1 MNKTPVVCR
10 IGLHLLR
17 RLPYSATILYKKDT
31 TRMRRYLLKRIGQ
44 SLIVVIGIGAI
55 VFVIT
60 HLTGDPT
67 DLLLPQEATEAD
79 RLELRSQ
86 LGLDRP
92 LMVQFVDFM
101 VRMIQGDFGHSFRH
115 QMPAL
120 SLLLSALPATI
131 RLTIL
136 AMALSVIVAIPIGV
150 FSATR
155 PGTIYDR
162 IAMGFALIGQ
172 SMPVY
177 WAGLMMIL
185 LFAVKLH
192 WLPSTSGAGFKS
204 MIMPA
209 VTLGMFAMAAIAR
222 FTRSAMLDVLDSDY
236 IRTARIKGL
245 TEQVVVLKHA
255 LKNAAIPV
263 ITMTSLQFGRML
275 AGTVIVETI
284 FSWPGV
290 GRLSVLAI
298 YNRDYPVVQAAVFM
312 TSIIFVLI
320 NLLVDILYS
329 VIDPRITYK

>member
-1 MNKTPVVCR
+1 MKQ
-10 IGLHLLR
+10 
-17 RLPYSATILYKKDT
+17 
-31 TRMRRYLLKRIGQ
+31 YLLKRIAQ
-44 SLIVVIGIGAI
+44 SLIVIIGIGAI

-67 DLLLPQEATEAD
+67 DLLLPQEATEED
-79 RLELRSQ
+79 RLLLHRQ

-92 LMVQFVDFM
+92 IPVQFADFM
-101 VRMIQGDFGHSFRH
+101 FRMIQGDFGRSFRH
-115 QMPAL
+115 QSPAL
-120 SLLLSALPATI
+120 TLLLNALPATI
-131 RLTIL
+131 RLTLL
-136 AMALSVIVAIPIGV
+136 AMALAIVVAVPIGI

-155 PGTIYDR
+155 PGTLCDR
-162 IAMGFALIGQ
+162 IGMIVALIGQ

-185 LFAVKLH
+185 LFAVKLN
-192 WLPSTSGAGFKS
+192 WLPSTSGSGFRS

-222 FTRSAMLDVLDSDY
+222 FTRSAMLDVLDTDY

-245 TEQVVVLKHA
+245 AEWVVVLKHA

-284 FSWPGV
+284 FSWPGL
-290 GRLSVLAI
+290 GRLAVQAI
-298 YNRDYPVVQAAVFM
+298 YNRDYPVVQAAVFI
-312 TSIIFVLI
+312 TSLIFVLI
-320 NLLVDILYS
+320 NLLVDIIYTY
-329 VIDPRITYK
+329 IDPRITYK

>member
-1 MNKTPVVCR
+1 MVSPQDHWPV
-10 IGLHLLR
+10 
-17 RLPYSATILYKKDT
+17 KQ
-31 TRMRRYLLKRIGQ
+31 YLLKRIAQ
-44 SLIVVIGIGAI
+44 SLIVIIGIGAI

-67 DLLLPQEATEAD
+67 DLLLPQEATEDD
-79 RLELRSQ
+79 RLLLRHQ

-92 LMVQFVDFM
+92 IPVQFVEFM
-101 VRMIQGDFGHSFRH
+101 FRMIQGDFGRSFRH
-115 QMPAL
+115 QSPAL
-120 SLLLSALPATI
+120 TLLLNALPATI
-131 RLTIL
+131 RLTL
-136 AMALSVIVAIPIGV
+136 FAMALSIVAAVPIGI

-155 PGTIYDR
+155 PGTLCDR
-162 IAMGFALIGQ
+162 IGMVVALIGQ

-192 WLPSTSGAGFKS
+192 WLPSTSGSGFRS

-222 FTRSAMLDVLDSDY
+222 FTRSAMLDVLDTDY

-245 TEQVVVLKHA
+245 AEWVVVLKHA

-284 FSWPGV
+284 FSWPGL
-290 GRLSVLAI
+290 GRLAVQAI
-298 YNRDYPVVQAAVFM
+298 YNRDYPVVQAAVFI
-312 TSIIFVLI
+312 TSLIFVLI
-320 NLLVDILYS
+320 NLLVDIIYTY
-329 VIDPRITYK
+329 IDPRITYK

>member
-1 MNKTPVVCR
+1 MVSPQDHWPV
-10 IGLHLLR
+10 
-17 RLPYSATILYKKDT
+17 KQ
-31 TRMRRYLLKRIGQ
+31 YLLKRIAQ
-44 SLIVVIGIGAI
+44 SLIVIIGIGAI

-67 DLLLPQEATEAD
+67 DLLLPQEATEED
-79 RLELRSQ
+79 RLLLHRQ

-92 LMVQFVDFM
+92 IPVQFADFM
-101 VRMIQGDFGHSFRH
+101 FRMIQGDFGRSFRH
-115 QMPAL
+115 QSPAL
-120 SLLLSALPATI
+120 TLLLNALPATI
-131 RLTIL
+131 RLTL
-136 AMALSVIVAIPIGV
+136 FAMALSIVAAVPIGI

-155 PGTIYDR
+155 PGTLCDR
-162 IAMGFALIGQ
+162 IGMVVALIGQ

-192 WLPSTSGAGFKS
+192 WLPSTSGSGFRS

-222 FTRSAMLDVLDSDY
+222 FTRSAMLDVLDTDY

-245 TEQVVVLKHA
+245 AEWVVVLKHA

-284 FSWPGV
+284 FSWPGL
-290 GRLSVLAI
+290 GRLAVQAI
-298 YNRDYPVVQAAVFM
+298 YNRDYPVVQAAVFI
-312 TSIIFVLI
+312 TSLIFVLI
-320 NLLVDILYS
+320 NLLVDIIYTY
-329 VIDPRITYK
+329 IDPRITYK

>member
-1 MNKTPVVCR
+1 MVSPQDHWPVK
-10 IGLHLLR
+10 H
-17 RLPYSATILYKKDT
+17 D
-31 TRMRRYLLKRIGQ
+31 LLKRIAQ
-44 SLIVVIGIGAI
+44 SLIVIIGIGAI

-67 DLLLPQEATEAD
+67 DLLLPQEATEDD
-79 RLELRSQ
+79 RLLLRHQ

-92 LMVQFVDFM
+92 IPVQFVEFM
-101 VRMIQGDFGHSFRH
+101 FRMIQGDFGRSFRH
-115 QMPAL
+115 QSPAL
-120 SLLLSALPATI
+120 TLLLNALPATI
-131 RLTIL
+131 RLTL
-136 AMALSVIVAIPIGV
+136 FAMALSIVAAVPIGI

-155 PGTIYDR
+155 PGTLCDR
-162 IAMGFALIGQ
+162 IGMVVALIGQ

-192 WLPSTSGAGFKS
+192 WLPSTSGSGFRS

-222 FTRSAMLDVLDSDY
+222 FTRSAMLDVLDTDY

-245 TEQVVVLKHA
+245 AEWVVVLKHA

-290 GRLSVLAI
+290 GRLAVQAI
-298 YNRDYPVVQAAVFM
+298 YNRDYPVVQAAVFI
-312 TSIIFVLI
+312 TSLIFVLI
-320 NLLVDILYS
+320 NLLVDIIYTY
-329 VIDPRITYK
+329 IDPRITYK